1 MKVSYYAIF
10 GYDGKDI
17 NISFPDLK
25 GCLSCAWSKE
35 EAFYMAKSALGVYI
49 CDMPYK
55 KLPKAKS
62 KNEIKLKKNEELYKI
77 IADFYIENGICLIEG
92 IKRNMSKEVIELHKL
107 YVDRL
112 PDSDEHGIVQ
122 EDDN

>member
-1 MKVSYYAIF
+1 MKISYYAIF
-10 GYDGKDI
+10 EYDGKDI

-35 EAFYMAKSALGVYI
+35 EAFYMAKDALELYI
-49 CDMPYK
+49 CDLPYK

-77 IADFYIENGICLIEG
+77 TADFYVKQDICFVQG
-92 IKRNMSKEVIELHKL
+92 VKSNTSKKA
-107 YVDRL
+107 VDEYKIYIDSL

-122 EDDN
+122 EDNN